1 MEVEMV
7 AVKRSYV
14 VRNVLEDGRVMEAKV
29 TQEWDPDKE
38 EDVWDVLEVTIDGV
52 EDHKME
58 VEDDMLID
66 IVINALAGEE
76 VKNWS

>member
-38 EDVWDVLEVTIDGV
+38 EDVWDVLEVTIDGM